1 MFGKIKK
8 LWKKEKKVMAILNIE
23 GPISAAGEGR
33 FRKEGGTQEILDFL
47 YALLDKDE
55 RLDGLLIRMNTP
67 GGAAAA
73 SEEVALLLD
82 RVHDCLCSG
91 YHICHQRHYDRFHR
105 MYYADSQF

>member
-73 SEEVALLLD
+73 SEEVALT
-82 RVHDCLCSG
+82 
-91 YHICHQRHYDRFHR
+91 QRKNMAKKCATMRPP
-105 MYYADSQF
+105 QVI